1 MTIYKRRSA
10 PGKPLKVFYLFE
22 NNTLYI
28 TNKAWDKHALEMI
41 NKGKIPKPYKTVF
54 FDSETEMKMH
64 IAKEL
69 KYIY

>member
-1 MTIYKRRSA
+1 
-10 PGKPLKVFYLFE
+10 
-22 NNTLYI
+22 
-28 TNKAWDKHALEMI
+28 MI
-41 NKGKIPKPYKTVF
+41 NDGQIPKPNKTVF